1 MGCLC
6 EIEWCAE
13 GCACNGI
20 AHLGGQLPCHADC
33 IWLEVVSKAEVA
45 KHLKEAMVS
54 SSYAHI
60 LQVIGTY
67 ALLRGCCP
75 AVLPL
80 SLSCAR
86 TECDTE
92 RLTPAALK
100 YSRFSMRRFAAC
112 VERCWV

>member
-1 MGCLC
+1 M
-6 EIEWCAE
+6 A
-13 GCACNGI
+13 GI
-20 AHLGGQLPCHADC
+20 MHLGGQLPCHADC

-60 LQVIGTY
+60 LQVIGAY
-67 ALLRGCCP
+67 ALLRGCRP

-80 SLSCAR
+80 SLLCES
-86 TECDTE
+86 TQCDTE

-100 YSRFSMRRFAAC
+100 YSLLCMQDFAVC
-112 VERCWV
+112 SLC